1 MKAAR
6 IVIIFLVTTSSAAF
20 AYDEGRFGLN
30 EEATVEARKTLMNA
44 RGMIDDAI
52 RIVEGVIYPNL
63 MTYGVDT
70 RITVADSNILM
81 NFVPSGSDAGTL
93 GQNLISSE
101 FGGTYTRN
109 PYAKELVILESGL
122 RIQFQFANFDNQPED
137 PLKQYKVPLFEPFL
151 GKRIVIAPILNI
163 KYDNNGKIVV
173 RNQEIDGWE
182 CLTDA
187 DSGIVT
193 SGSTIA
199 EGMRSV
205 VAMGGGI
212 LGTCQ
217 YISST
222 NLDTIWK
229 TI

>member
-6 IVIIFLVTTSSAAF
+6 IVIIFLIMLSSAAF

-30 EEATVEARKTLMNA
+30 EEATVEARKTLISA
-44 RGMIDDAI
+44 RSMIDDAL
-52 RIVEGVIYPNL
+52 RIVEGIIYPNL
-63 MTYGVDT
+63 ITYGIDT
-70 RITVADSNILM
+70 RINITDSNILM
-81 NFVPSGSDAGTL
+81 NFVPSGTDAGTL
-93 GQNLISSE
+93 GANIAVSE
-101 FGGTYTRN
+101 FGGSYTRN
-109 PYAKELVILESGL
+109 PHAKQLVILESGL

-151 GKRIVIAPILNI
+151 GKRIILAPILNI

-173 RNQEIDGWE
+173 RDQEIDGWE

-187 DSGIVT
+187 DSGIIT

-217 YISST
+217 YVSIT
-222 NLDTIWK
+222 NLDSIWK

>member
-6 IVIIFLVTTSSAAF
+6 IVIIFLIISSSAAF

-44 RGMIDDAI
+44 RSMIDDAL

-70 RITVADSNILM
+70 RVDVATSDILM

-93 GQNLISSE
+93 GQSITSSAFE
-101 FGGTYTRN
+101 GNYTPN

-122 RIQFQFANFDNQPED
+122 RIQFKFASIDNQPED
-137 PLKQYKVPLFEPFL
+137 PIKQYKVPLFEPFL
-151 GKRIVIAPILNI
+151 SKRIVIAPILNI
-163 KYDNNGKIVV
+163 KYDTNGKIII

-182 CLTDA
+182 CITDA

-217 YISST
+217 YISTS
-222 NLDTIWK
+222 NLDLIWK